1 MADFDP
7 SSLFNVNGLVAVV
20 TGGGTGKPYHMK
32 PLVVYKAYSFV
43 GIGLMI
49 AQALE
54 ANGATVY
61 ILGRRQEV
69 LEKAASTAVRQLFPQ
84 NSFPNLGK

>member
-1 MADFDP
+1 MSELDTN
-7 SSLFNVNGLVAVV
+7 SLFNVNGLVAVV
-20 TGGGTGKPYHMK
+20 TGGGTGKLFPFADSIITHID
-32 PLVVYKAYSFV
+32 L

-61 ILGRRQEV
+61 ILGRRLDV
-69 LEKAASTAVRQLFPQ
+69 LEKAARTAVCKKPFMCD
-84 NSFPNLGK
+84 SSNLVG